1 MSVKPKIIIESFA
14 QDVTSDAYLEAL
26 DKDSGKITISEL
38 DKICQDHPWYNQI
51 ELSVLEN
58 TIEEIETVL
67 FKEGKLATPISDRL
81 LTRGRYV

>member
-14 QDVTSDAYLEAL
+14 QDVISDAYLEAL

-38 DKICQDHPWYNQI
+38 DQICRDHPWYDQI

-67 FKEGKLATPISDRL
+67 FKEGKLSTPISDRL

>member
-1 MSVKPKIIIESFA
+1 MSIKPKIIIESFA

-58 TIEEIETVL
+58 TIEEIENVL
-67 FKEGKLATPISDRL
+67 MKAGKLATPISDRL

>member
-26 DKDSGKITISEL
+26 DKDSGKITFAQL
-38 DKICQDHPWYNQI
+38 DKICMDHPWYDQI
-51 ELSVLEN
+51 ELSVLTN
-58 TIEEIETVL
+58 TVEEIETHL
-67 FKEGKLATPISDRL
+67 FKEGKLSTPISDRL

>member
-67 FKEGKLATPISDRL
+67 FKAGILATPILDRL
-81 LTRGRYV
+81 NAQEVI